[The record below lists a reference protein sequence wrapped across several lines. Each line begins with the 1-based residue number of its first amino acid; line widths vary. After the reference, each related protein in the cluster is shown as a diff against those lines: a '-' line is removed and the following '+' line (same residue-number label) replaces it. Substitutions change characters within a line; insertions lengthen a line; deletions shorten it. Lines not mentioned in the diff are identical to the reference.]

1 MAAIELHDV
10 SKRFMLK
17 HNAGTELKV
26 RALSWF
32 RMRGGSEVVE
42 PFWAVSHVTTRIAS
56 GESVGLIGRNGSGKS
71 TLLKMIAGI
80 YHPSGG
86 RLLVTRNARIGSLIE
101 LGVGFHPEL
110 TGHENVYL
118 NASIHGLTRAE
129 IADKY
134 GAIVEYSGLRD
145 FMDVPL
151 KTYSSGMHMRLAF
164 AVAAHLDP
172 DILLLDEIFAV
183 GDQDFQKRC
192 VKTLERLQA
201 DGKTIIFVSH
211 SSSATRAVCR
221 RACVLHDG
229 ELRFDGG
236 VEEGLAEYDALTRPG
251 ALVHR
256 PGRPVV
262 DPS

>member
-1 MAAIELHDV
+1 
-10 SKRFMLK
+10 
-17 HNAGTELKV
+17 
-26 RALSWF
+26 
-32 RMRGGSEVVE
+32 
-42 PFWAVSHVTTRIAS
+42 
-56 GESVGLIGRNGSGKS
+56 
-71 TLLKMIAGI
+71 
-80 YHPSGG
+80 
-86 RLLVTRNARIGSLIE
+86 
-101 LGVGFHPEL
+101 
-110 TGHENVYL
+110 
-118 NASIHGLTRAE
+118 
-129 IADKY
+129 
-134 GAIVEYSGLRD
+134 
-145 FMDVPL
+145 MDVPL

-192 VKTLERLQA
+192 VKTLERLQG

-211 SSSATRAVCR
+211 SATATRAVCR

-236 VEEGLAEYDALTRPG
+236 VEEGLAEYNALTGPG
-251 ALVHR
+251 ALAHR